1 MRTAVDVVDGR
12 VPVYAGA
19 GGSIAQA
26 KDFARAAAEAGADG
40 LLLLPPYLVE
50 MPEAGLIA
58 YTREVSDV
66 TDLPVIVYNRNNA
79 RYTEASAVEV
89 AQLPKVVGFK
99 DGTGDL
105 DQVARIV
112 RAVTDALAPTGKPF
126 QFFNGMPTAEVSQQ
140 AYRAIGV
147 PLYSSATFAIAPEL
161 ALAFYQSL
169 ETGNERLTA
178 ALLREY
184 FHPLVRLRDKV
195 PGYPVSLIK
204 AGVTLEGLDVGP
216 VRPPLIL
223 PTPRGPRG
231 TPRDHRRRPRGTR
244 RGARRRSGALMAG
257 NRIRITGARITPIAF
272 ADPPLLN
279 TVGVHQPF
287 ALRAIIQLDTDAG
300 LVGLGETYADT
311 AHLERLTAATDAIVG
326 QDVFALNTI
335 RSLISDRLGGDQGA
349 VVPARRHDHVVE
361 HRRPGVLTVR
371 GGLPRRAGAC
381 RRSAGVGPA
390 RRRGARRRAVQRV
403 PVLQVGRPSRR

>member
-1 MRTAVDVVDGR
+1 MHPASAALTGVLFFPVTPFTESGEVDVDKLAQHVAKGTDAGPGGVFIACGTGEFHAIDSSEMRTIVRTAVDVIDGR

-26 KDFARAAAEAGADG
+26 KDFARAAAESGADG

-112 RAVTDALAPTGKPF
+112 GAVNDALAPTGKPF

-161 ALAFYQSL
+161 ALAFYESL

-184 FHPLVRLRDKV
+184 FHPLVRLRGKV

-216 VRPPLIL
+216 VRPPLIP
-223 PTPRGPRG
+223 PTPQ
-231 TPRDHRRRPRGTR
+231 DLEELRRII
-244 RGARRRSGALMAG
+244 AAG
-257 NRIRITGARITPIAF
+257 
-272 ADPPLLN
+272 
-279 TVGVHQPF
+279 
-287 ALRAIIQLDTDAG
+287 
-300 LVGLGETYADT
+300 
-311 AHLERLTAATDAIVG
+311 
-326 QDVFALNTI
+326 
-335 RSLISDRLGGDQGA
+335 
-349 VVPARRHDHVVE
+349 
-361 HRRPGVLTVR
+361 
-371 GGLPRRAGAC
+371 
-381 RRSAGVGPA
+381 
-390 RRRGARRRAVQRV
+390 RAVLAEALAAEAV
-403 PVLQVGRPSRR
+403 H